1 MTEEIEGVRDPP
13 RTFGG
18 IVRMLGP
25 GIIMAGG
32 IVGSGE
38 LIAATRT
45 GAEAGFIFLGSLF
58 SVVSSNASRKWR
70 WPGTLSHVMRPRS
83 PC

>member
-1 MTEEIEGVRDPP
+1 MTKETEGVRDPP

-25 GIIMAGG
+25 GIIVAGG

-38 LIAATRT
+38 LTYLET
-45 GAEAGFIFLGSLF
+45 DYT
-58 SVVSSNASRKWR
+58 VVSTTNSLN
-70 WPGTLSHVMRPRS
+70 LSEPNQ
-83 PC
+83 